1 MGICAPPITAPKFA
15 GVLAARARGLA
26 GRDRIWR
33 CTSSSLI
40 NLPLTAPAGAAMV
53 FVFEDPPTT
62 PLPCFLVQV
71 FITLSLTRLL
81 GKAVSYA
88 KQPRVIGEIIGGSRP
103 SRDLG

>member
-1 MGICAPPITAPKFA
+1 
-15 GVLAARARGLA
+15 
-26 GRDRIWR
+26 
-33 CTSSSLI
+33 
-40 NLPLTAPAGAAMV
+40 MV

-88 KQPRVIGEIIGGSRP
+88 KQPRVIGEIVGGLSSIIACSILLVYLSNAACP
-103 SRDLG
+103 FGA